1 MQKAE
6 AEVFHRSTIY
16 VCNYDD
22 IIDQGGGAF
31 WRSGLQRLGLH
42 NSQVLLLLLR
52 GFGARRR
59 RWHKYIDGTTSGTVA
74 EKLKWL
80 PLLLVI
86 NERSHV
92 SSKVLAAAEQNIFE
106 CILVSRIEKS
116 SGEVRLPAIL
126 LFGDD

>member
-1 MQKAE
+1 M
-6 AEVFHRSTIY
+6 IY
-16 VCNYDD
+16 
-22 IIDQGGGAF
+22 GGGAF

-59 RWHKYIDGTTSGTVA
+59 RWHKDFDGTTSGTVA
-74 EKLKWL
+74 KKLKWL
-80 PLLLVI
+80 PLLFVI
-86 NERSHV
+86 DERSQV
-92 SSKVLAAAEQNIFE
+92 SSKVLAAAEQNILE